1 MAMTIVPVVTMG
13 WASVTRSARFSPFIP
28 MTLLPFLFQPR
39 VNFPDSSE
47 LTNGGA
53 WTWQGALVSSLVVK
67 SNLGEERIHLSVH
80 FQRAVHHCGKSRQG
94 LKAGTEAETKT
105 LLARALSGPCSA
117 TFLTQSRLTCIE
129 KVLLKSGCLLHQSSI
144 NLLSYCCNRT
154 QGPKQ
159 HKKSHCLFYGVLL
172 LRGSGTSLRSSQ

>member
-1 MAMTIVPVVTMG
+1 M
-13 WASVTRSARFSPFIP
+13 
-28 MTLLPFLFQPR
+28 
-39 VNFPDSSE
+39 
-47 LTNGGA
+47 
-53 WTWQGALVSSLVVK
+53 VK

-80 FQRAVHHCGKSRQG
+80 FHRAVHHCGKSRQG

-172 LRGSGTSLRSSQ
+172 LRGSETSLRSSQQMPVVHCPIHVSAKVCLDVTPCPLGVGKSPLAQQLKGQTSNVLPGN